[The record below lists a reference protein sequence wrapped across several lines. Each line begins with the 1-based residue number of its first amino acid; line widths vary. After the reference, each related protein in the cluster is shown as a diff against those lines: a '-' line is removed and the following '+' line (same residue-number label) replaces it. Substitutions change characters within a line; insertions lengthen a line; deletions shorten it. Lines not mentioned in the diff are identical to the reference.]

1 MNRIFTGLLMVLMA
15 ALSGCGGGGGSAAPT
30 TPSTSASDSTPASAL
45 TTAPT
50 APTGVVAVG
59 GNEQADITWTASPET
74 TSYNIYWSTTTGVT
88 PASGMKITG
97 ATNPYIHAGLSYGTT
112 YFCVVTAVNSAGE
125 SAASAQVSYQTA
137 LPVPAGV
144 TASPGNTEA
153 TIAWT
158 AVRGATSYNI
168 YWSTTTGVTPAI
180 GTKIAGAS
188 NPYTQAALN
197 NATTY
202 YYVVT
207 AIFADGES
215 AASAQVSATPGVLQ
229 FTGAMI
235 SGRTF
240 SLSASGSSGSI
251 TFNADGTIIET
262 KSSGSIVTGTW
273 TISSSGQLIV
283 KFTASGEIDTLTL
296 ISATATSLVA
306 TDSWTNPTN
315 PSNAGSETISL
326 TLTAGA

>member
-50 APTGVVAVG
+50 APTGVVARG

-88 PASGMKITG
+88 PA
-97 ATNPYIHAGLSYGTT
+97 N
-112 YFCVVTAVNSAGE
+112 
-125 SAASAQVSYQTA
+125 
-137 LPVPAGV
+137 
-144 TASPGNTEA
+144 
-153 TIAWT
+153 
-158 AVRGATSYNI
+158 
-168 YWSTTTGVTPAI
+168 
-180 GTKIAGAS
+180 GTKIAGAT

-240 SLSASGSSGSI
+240 SLSASGNSGSI
-251 TFNADGTIIET
+251 TFNADGTIKET
-262 KSSGSIVTGTW
+262 KSSGSIVSGTW
-273 TISSSGQLIV
+273 TISASGQLIV
-283 KFTASGEIDTLTL
+283 KFTVSGEIDTLTL
-296 ISATATSLVA
+296 TSATATSLVA